1 MSDDVIVEA
10 LIDMREALF
19 LMVNNHNIC
28 FENDSDN
35 CVYPRLEEAAEL
47 IDEVILYRSPDEARR
62 GWDAEGKMHREQD
75 LATNDT
81 N

>member
-47 IDEVILYRSPDEARR
+47 IDEVILYRSPAERD
-62 GWDAEGKMHREQD
+62 WDAETKMHREQD
-75 LATNDT
+75 LATRDT
-81 N
+81 H